1 MSEVKTEEV
10 VVNITTGPDAD
21 GIVLLAKKVTALLKK
36 MNINKDV
43 KKLSMDKII
52 KINSEIQKLVGEV
65 KILASE
71 IKNIAPTEKAKRL
84 MAITIKVL
92 EHEDVQKLLS
102 DEVKSDLREF
112 TDNEEMVNVIMEIL
126 DWTSDQVLDGYDND
140 DNGAVTLGEVEA
152 DTVKCCACK
161 GCCPCWSGFAKGFAK
176 CWSKFFIKVLCC
188 QCGSNQVVYDSDK
201 YESSKK

>member
-1 MSEVKTEEV
+1 MSEVKTDEI
-10 VVNITTGPDAD
+10 VVNIATGPDAD
-21 GIVLLAKKVTALLKK
+21 GIVLLAKKVTELLKK
-36 MNINKDV
+36 MNVNKDV

-65 KILASE
+65 KILANE
-71 IKNIAPTEKAKRL
+71 IKNIPPTEKAKRL
-84 MAITIKVL
+84 MSITLRVL

-102 DEVKSDLREF
+102 DEVKSDLKEF

-140 DNGAVTLGEVEA
+140 DNGAVTVEEVEA

-176 CWSKFFIKVLCC
+176 FWSKFFVKVLCC
-188 QCGSNQVVYDSDK
+188 QCGSNQVVYDQAK
-201 YESSKK
+201 YEASQK

>member
-1 MSEVKTEEV
+1 MSEVKTDEI
-10 VVNITTGPDAD
+10 VVNIATGPDAD
-21 GIVLLAKKVTALLKK
+21 GIVLLAKKVTELLKK
-36 MNINKDV
+36 MNVNKDV

-65 KILASE
+65 KILANE

-84 MAITIKVL
+84 MSITLRVL

-102 DEVKSDLREF
+102 NEVKSDLKEF

-140 DNGAVTLGEVEA
+140 DNGAVTVEEVEA

-176 CWSKFFIKVLCC
+176 IWSKFFVKVLCC
-188 QCGSNQVVYDSDK
+188 QCGSNQVVYDQAK
-201 YESSKK
+201 YEASQK

>member
-1 MSEVKTEEV
+1 MSEVKTDEI
-10 VVNITTGPDAD
+10 VVNIATGPDAD
-21 GIVLLAKKVTALLKK
+21 GIVLLAKKVTELLKK
-36 MNINKDV
+36 MNVNKDV

-65 KILASE
+65 KILANE

-84 MAITIKVL
+84 MSITLRVL

-102 DEVKSDLREF
+102 NEVKSDLKEF

-140 DNGAVTLGEVEA
+140 DNGAVTVEEVEA
-152 DTVKCCACK
+152 DTVKR
-161 GCCPCWSGFAKGFAK
+161 
-176 CWSKFFIKVLCC
+176 
-188 QCGSNQVVYDSDK
+188 Q
-201 YESSKK
+201 

>member
-1 MSEVKTEEV
+1 MSEVKTDEI
-10 VVNITTGPDAD
+10 VVNIATGPDAD
-21 GIVLLAKKVTALLKK
+21 GIVLLAKKVTELLKK
-36 MNINKDV
+36 MNVNKDV

-65 KILASE
+65 KILANE

-84 MAITIKVL
+84 MSITLRVL

-102 DEVKSDLREF
+102 DEVKSDLKEF

-140 DNGAVTLGEVEA
+140 DNGAVTVEEVEA

-176 CWSKFFIKVLCC
+176 IWSKFFVKVLCC
-188 QCGSNQVVYDSDK
+188 QCGSNQVVYDQAK
-201 YESSKK
+201 YEASQK